1 MLDKIKGLIQ
11 EQAEKH
17 FIDKTD
23 VPNEN
28 AKEAAEAAGESIY
41 ETIKDK
47 VLAGDFDGVKETLSG
62 KDKESLKNDPLTQK
76 TAETM
81 SKKIQGKVAGIDKT
95 TADKAAES
103 ATPELIEKVSEKFG
117 SKADEDADFDVKD
130 LIKLVLTEEGREEL
144 LNKARNFLED
154 IAETVETTIESFFG
168 DMFNLGGDD
177 KDKKG
182 S

>member
-1 MLDKIKGLIQ
+1 MLDKIKDLIK
-11 EQAEKH
+11 EQAQEH
-17 FIDKTD
+17 FVNKTD

-62 KDKESLKNDPLTQK
+62 KDRESLKNDPIAQK
-76 TAETM
+76 TQETM
-81 SKKIQGKVAGIDKT
+81 SKKIQGKIAGIPKE

-117 SKADEDADFDVKD
+117 SEADEDADFDVRD

-144 LNKARNFLED
+144 LDKARNFLED
-154 IAETVETTIESFFG
+154 IAETIESTIESFFG
-168 DMFNLGGDD
+168 DMFNLDGDD
-177 KDKKG
+177 KKTKK
-182 S
+182 